1 MSNIDITFDV
11 FSDTPTGKDPDKFS
25 ATLRDYHRQL
35 WSKSLPNGGVL
46 ELDENIPYVLSHKS
60 ILGEFSLSSDAITH
74 TYRSTKKMS
83 HIISELPTEEME
95 IFFALAST
103 IGAYIIFPSHR
114 IDGKM
119 TINAARGFN
128 QKLNDRFD
136 LALECIRRF
145 YLNEHSPLTDVLN
158 RYSDFF
164 GLFETFRGYT
174 DFFLL
179 QDLVEDDYQHI
190 KFWHPFVSFKLT
202 PLPQSMK
209 EYLAYKQKCMNFISE
224 RNQRIK
230 NYSDCWL

>member
-1 MSNIDITFDV
+1 MTSLDITFDV
-11 FSDTPTGKDPDKFS
+11 FSDTPKGKDPDKFS
-25 ATLRDYHRQL
+25 STLREYHRLL
-35 WSKSLPNGGVL
+35 WSKPLPSEEIFNL
-46 ELDENIPYVLSHKS
+46 NDTTPYVLTHKS
-60 ILGEFSLSSDAITH
+60 KRGEFSMSSDAITH

-83 HIISELPTEEME
+83 HIISELPTEEIE
-95 IFFALAST
+95 SFFAIAST

-145 YLNEHSPLTDVLN
+145 YLNEDSPLTDVFN

-202 PLPQSMK
+202 PLPQSMN

-230 NYSDCWL
+230 NYSDCSL